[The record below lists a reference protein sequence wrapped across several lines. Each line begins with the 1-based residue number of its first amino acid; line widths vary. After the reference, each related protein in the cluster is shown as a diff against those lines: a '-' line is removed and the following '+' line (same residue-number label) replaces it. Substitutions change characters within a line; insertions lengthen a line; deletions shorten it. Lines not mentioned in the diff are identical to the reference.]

1 MIGLIFKNRKIYL
14 YMHHLNSLTI
24 MPIIVFFFFPIFQ
37 IEDMIVKE
45 KWVWTFLF
53 SNHLLNFQNALI
65 LINAFDMIN

>member
-1 MIGLIFKNRKIYL
+1 MIVLIFKNRKIYL

-24 MPIIVFFFFPIFQ
+24 MTIIVFFFPIFQ

-45 KWVWTFLF
+45 KWFWTFLF

-65 LINAFDMIN
+65 LINAFDMVN